1 MIGIGEGLTFL
12 GACLIGSVSVFK
24 YKKNGNVSKSLCDE
38 RSESIKEAMAE
49 IKKTQIRIFNRIDD
63 LVKM

>member
-24 YKKNGNVSKSLCDE
+24 YKKNGKRAVLKSGDT
-38 RSESIKEAMAE
+38 IKRFMKEME
-49 IKKTQIRIFNRIDD
+49 GIDGGSIRIRR
-63 LVKM
+63 VY